1 LPIYTQIE
9 SKKNQTLSVKAAGG
23 IQLVA
28 GGCKW
33 WLGGDSWWLQVVAA
47 FLDLLD

>member
-9 SKKNQTLSVKAAGG
+9 SKKNQTLSMKAAGG

-28 GGCKW
+28 GGW
-33 WLGGDSWWLQVVAA
+33 RHTTGGWRLQVVVRR
-47 FLDLLD
+47 